1 MESDGHTRLCSCD
14 PVKLLGLET
23 SGEACSTALLLEGV
37 ITQRLELAPRRHGEL
52 ILGMLQA
59 LLEGGGLRLSDLD
72 AIAFGRG
79 PGSFTGVRI
88 AVAVA
93 QGLAFGAGLHTAPVS
108 TLAALAQGEY
118 RRSGRQRILAA
129 LDARMGEVYW
139 GCFELG
145 PRAVMVPRGRELVCP
160 PDQVPIPLGMG
171 WWGVGPGWAAHA
183 EALGTRIGYAVE
195 GVSQDAICEAQDI
208 VGIGAVAAGEGALVA
223 PELACPVYLRDR
235 VTDRG

>member
-1 MESDGHTRLCSCD
+1 
-14 PVKLLGLET
+14 VKLLGLET
-23 SGEACSTALLLEGV
+23 SGEACSAALLLEGV

-52 ILGMLQA
+52 ILGMLQG
-59 LLEGGGLRLSDLD
+59 LLEGAGVRLSDLD

-93 QGLAFGAGLHTAPVS
+93 QGVAFGAGLHMAPVS
-108 TLAALAQGEY
+108 TLAALAQGEH
-118 RRSGRQRILAA
+118 RRSGRRRILAA

-145 PRAVMVPRGRELVCP
+145 PGGVMVPQGAELVCP
-160 PDQVPIPLGMG
+160 PDQVPVPPGTG

-183 EALGTRIGYAVE
+183 EALRTRIGDLLE
-195 GVSQDAICEAQDI
+195 GSSGDAICEAQDI
-208 VGIGAVAAGEGALVA
+208 VRIASVAVLQGALVP
-223 PELACPVYLRDR
+223 PELARPLYLRDR

>member
-1 MESDGHTRLCSCD
+1 M
-14 PVKLLGLET
+14 KLLGLET
-23 SGEACSTALLLEGV
+23 SGEACSAALLVDGT
-37 ITQRLELAPRRHGEL
+37 IAQRLEVAPRRHGEL

-59 LLEGGGLRLSDLD
+59 LLENAGLSVSELE

-93 QGLAFGAGLHTAPVS
+93 QGVAFGAGLDTVPVS

-118 RRSGRQRILAA
+118 RRSGRPRILAA

-139 GCFELG
+139 GCFELSPG
-145 PRAVMVPRGRELVCP
+145 GVMTPRGPELVCP
-160 PDQVPIPLGMG
+160 PSEVPVPQGVG
-171 WWGVGPGWAAHA
+171 WWGAGPGWSAHA
-183 EALGTRIGYAVE
+183 QAMSARIGHSLD
-195 GVSQDAICEAQDI
+195 GTSGDAISEAQDI
-208 VGIGAVAAGEGALVA
+208 VRIAGVAVLEGGLVA
-223 PELACPVYLRDR
+223 PELARPVYLRDR

>member
-1 MESDGHTRLCSCD
+1 M
-14 PVKLLGLET
+14 KLLGLDT
-23 SGEACSTALLLEGV
+23 SGDACSAALLVDGA

-59 LLEGGGLRLSDLD
+59 LLEDAGLRLSDLD
-72 AIAFGRG
+72 AMAFGRG

-93 QGLAFGAGLHTAPVS
+93 QGVAFGAGLDTVPVS
-108 TLAALAQGEY
+108 TLAALAQGEH
-118 RRSGRQRILAA
+118 RRSGRRRILAA

-145 PRAVMVPRGRELVCP
+145 PRGVMVPRGPELVCP
-160 PDQVPIPLGMG
+160 PDRVPTPQGLD

-183 EALGTRIGYAVE
+183 DALRVRIGHLLDGISGA
-195 GVSQDAICEAQDI
+195 AICEAQDI
-208 VGIGAVAAGEGALVA
+208 VRVAAAAVLEGGLVS
-223 PELACPVYLRDR
+223 PELARPVYLRDQ

>member
-1 MESDGHTRLCSCD
+1 M
-14 PVKLLGLET
+14 KLLGLET
-23 SGEACSTALLLEGV
+23 SGEACTAALLLDGV
-37 ITQRLELAPRRHGEL
+37 VTQRLELAPRRHGEL

-59 LLEGGGLRLSDLD
+59 LLEDGGLRLSDLD

-93 QGLAFGAGLHTAPVS
+93 QGIAFGAGLQTVPVS
-108 TLAALAQGEY
+108 TLAALAQGEH
-118 RRSGRQRILAA
+118 RRSGRRRILAA

-145 PRAVMVPRGRELVCP
+145 AAGIMVPGGGELVSS
-160 PDQVPIPLGMG
+160 PDQVPVPRGMG

-183 EALGTRIGYAVE
+183 EALRTRIGDALE
-195 GVSQDAICEAQDI
+195 GTSGDAICEAQDI
-208 VGIGAVAAGEGALVA
+208 VRIGGVAAREGGLVV
-223 PELACPVYLRDR
+223 PELARPVYLRDR